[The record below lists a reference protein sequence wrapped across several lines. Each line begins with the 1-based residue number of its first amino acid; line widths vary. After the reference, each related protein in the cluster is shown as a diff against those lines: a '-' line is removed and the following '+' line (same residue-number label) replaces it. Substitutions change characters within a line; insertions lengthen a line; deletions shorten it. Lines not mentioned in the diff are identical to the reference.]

1 MAAFAP
7 IPIARVKAAITANP
21 GLRCKTRQPYWTS
34 CQNVSMPTPFLPV
47 AKRGY
52 SCLLITRCLLTFSL
66 TYLVGLIA
74 QTALPRSAQMQPPR
88 KWDDS
93 ETDSTLPTSHV
104 LRHARLKFIFVS
116 PRASAFTIKLLPPAF
131 D

>member
-52 SCLLITRCLLTFSL
+52 SSLLITRCPLTFSL
-66 TYLVGLIA
+66 TYLVVLIA
-74 QTALPRSAQMQPPR
+74 QNWPTGKQAAGDARGAGKANSATAIGTNA
-88 KWDDS
+88 
-93 ETDSTLPTSHV
+93 T
-104 LRHARLKFIFVS
+104 
-116 PRASAFTIKLLPPAF
+116 PAKVG
-131 D
+131 